1 MSGSVSVND
10 ASFKQE
16 VLDSQGLVLV
26 DFWAEWCGPCRM
38 LAPILEEVSGSMKG
52 KLKVVKMNV
61 DENPSTPTQYSV
73 RSIPTLVLFKNGK
86 ALSTKT
92 GLLQKNIKS
101 TRRKNKYKSENFR
114 DFSPHFEPITFY
126 F

>member
-16 VLDSQGLVLV
+16 VLDSPQLVLV

-61 DENPSTPTQYSV
+61 DENPSTPTQYGV

-86 ALSTKT
+86 AISTKT
-92 GLLQKNIKS
+92 GLLQKNKLEEWVTES
-101 TRRKNKYKSENFR
+101 L
-114 DFSPHFEPITFY
+114 
-126 F
+126 

>member
-16 VLDSQGLVLV
+16 VLDSPQLVLV
-26 DFWAEWCGPCRM
+26 DFWAEWCGPCLM

-61 DENPSTPTQYSV
+61 DENPSTPTQYGV

-86 ALSTKT
+86 AISTKT
-92 GLLQKNIKS
+92 GLLQKNKLEEWVTES
-101 TRRKNKYKSENFR
+101 L
-114 DFSPHFEPITFY
+114 
-126 F
+126 